1 MSGFMDFLNV
11 FFGSTQSQV
20 TAYAI
25 LAVVV
30 VMCITILLTRTSMN
44 IGDRFLLILFVILTL
59 LPSIFLILFEITCMV
74 TGGNSKERWWCWL
87 YAWIIAVFIV
97 IYCILIIIMSFS
109 SLFTYNNAIDKVDLV
124 EQQNKLTP
132 ENSNEYA
139 RSMIESKQ
147 VMERFENKQEGIKA
161 LFNPASALNSLMGG
175 DKEDEENFDLSKE
188 MITTPTVTK
197 APEPF
202 VNREQD
208 KKQEHKQEHKQ
219 EQVHVQTQEGDSEP
233 IEGFIGGGLNYSA
246 Y

>member
-25 LAVVV
+25 LAVIV

-44 IGDRFLLILFVILTL
+44 IGDRFLLIIFVILTL
-59 LPSIFLILFEITCMV
+59 LPAIFLILFEITCMV

-109 SLFTYNNAIDKVDLV
+109 SLFTYNNAIDKVDLS
-124 EQQNKLTP
+124 EQQNRLSP
-132 ENSNEYA
+132 DNSNEYA
-139 RSMIESKQ
+139 RSMIETKQ
-147 VMERFENKQEGIKA
+147 VMERFENKQEGVKA
-161 LFNPASALNSLMGG
+161 LFNPASALNTLMGG
-175 DKEDEENFDLSKE
+175 DKENEENFDLSKE
-188 MITTPTVTK
+188 IITTPTTTK
-197 APEPF
+197 APEHF
-202 VNREQD
+202 VNKEQPQQE
-208 KKQEHKQEHKQ
+208 KKQEKKQ
-219 EQVHVQTQEGDSEP
+219 EQVHVKSQEGDGEP

>member
-25 LAVVV
+25 LAVIV

-59 LPSIFLILFEITCMV
+59 LPAIFLILFEITCMV

-109 SLFTYNNAIDKVDLV
+109 SLFTYNNAIDKVDLS
-124 EQQNKLTP
+124 EQQNKLSP

-139 RSMIESKQ
+139 RSMIETKQ
-147 VMERFENKQEGIKA
+147 VMERFENKQEGVKA
-161 LFNPASALNSLMGG
+161 LFNPASALNTLMGG
-175 DKEDEENFDLSKE
+175 DKENEENFDLSKE
-188 MITTPTVTK
+188 IITTPTTTK
-197 APEPF
+197 APEHF
-202 VNREQD
+202 VNKEQPQEE
-208 KKQEHKQEHKQ
+208 KKQEKKQ
-219 EQVHVQTQEGDSEP
+219 EQVHVKSQEGDGEP

>member
-25 LAVVV
+25 LAVIV

-44 IGDRFLLILFVILTL
+44 IGDRFLLIIFVILTL
-59 LPSIFLILFEITCMV
+59 LPAIFLILFEITCMV

-109 SLFTYNNAIDKVDLV
+109 SLFTYNNAIDKVDLS
-124 EQQNKLTP
+124 EQQNRLSP
-132 ENSNEYA
+132 DNSNEYA
-139 RSMIESKQ
+139 RSMIETKQ
-147 VMERFENKQEGIKA
+147 VMERFENKQEGVKA
-161 LFNPASALNSLMGG
+161 LFNPASALNTLIGG
-175 DKEDEENFDLSKE
+175 DKENEENFDLSKE
-188 MITTPTVTK
+188 IITTPTTTK
-197 APEPF
+197 APEHF
-202 VNREQD
+202 VNKEQPQQE
-208 KKQEHKQEHKQ
+208 KKQEKKQ
-219 EQVHVQTQEGDSEP
+219 EQVHVKSQEGDGEP

>member
-25 LAVVV
+25 LAVIV

-59 LPSIFLILFEITCMV
+59 LPAIFLILFEITCMV

-109 SLFTYNNAIDKVDLV
+109 SLFTYNNAIDKVDLS
-124 EQQNKLTP
+124 EQQNRLSP
-132 ENSNEYA
+132 DNSNEYA
-139 RSMIESKQ
+139 RSMIETKQ
-147 VMERFENKQEGIKA
+147 VMERFENKQEGVKA
-161 LFNPASALNSLMGG
+161 LFNPASALNTLMGG
-175 DKEDEENFDLSKE
+175 DKENEEKFDLSKE
-188 MITTPTVTK
+188 IITTPTTTK
-197 APEPF
+197 APEHF
-202 VNREQD
+202 VNKEQPQQE
-208 KKQEHKQEHKQ
+208 KKQEKKQ
-219 EQVHVQTQEGDSEP
+219 EQVHVKSQEGDGEP

>member
-1 MSGFMDFLNV
+1 MDFLNV

-25 LAVVV
+25 LAVIV

-59 LPSIFLILFEITCMV
+59 LPAIFLILFEITCMV

-109 SLFTYNNAIDKVDLV
+109 SLFTYNNAIDKVDLS
-124 EQQNKLTP
+124 EQQNKLSP

-139 RSMIESKQ
+139 RSMIETKQ
-147 VMERFENKQEGIKA
+147 VMERFENKQEGVKA
-161 LFNPASALNSLMGG
+161 LFNPASALNTLMGG
-175 DKEDEENFDLSKE
+175 DKENEENFDLSKE
-188 MITTPTVTK
+188 IITTPTTTK
-197 APEPF
+197 APEHF
-202 VNREQD
+202 VNKEQPQEE
-208 KKQEHKQEHKQ
+208 KKQEKKQ
-219 EQVHVQTQEGDSEP
+219 EQVHVKSQEGDGEP

>member
-1 MSGFMDFLNV
+1 MDFLNV

-25 LAVVV
+25 LAVIV

-44 IGDRFLLILFVILTL
+44 IGDRFLLIIFVILTL
-59 LPSIFLILFEITCMV
+59 LPAIFLILFEITCMV

-109 SLFTYNNAIDKVDLV
+109 SLFTYNNAIDKVDLS
-124 EQQNKLTP
+124 EQQNKLSP

-139 RSMIESKQ
+139 RSMIETKQ
-147 VMERFENKQEGIKA
+147 VMERFENKQEGVKA
-161 LFNPASALNSLMGG
+161 LFNPASALNTLMGG
-175 DKEDEENFDLSKE
+175 DKENEENFDLSKE
-188 MITTPTVTK
+188 IITTPTTTK
-197 APEPF
+197 APEHF
-202 VNREQD
+202 VNKEQPQRE
-208 KKQEHKQEHKQ
+208 KKQ
-219 EQVHVQTQEGDSEP
+219 EQVNVKSQEGDGEP
-233 IEGFIGGGLNYSA
+233 IEGFIGGGLNYSV

>member
-25 LAVVV
+25 LAVIV

-44 IGDRFLLILFVILTL
+44 IGDRFLLIIFVILTL
-59 LPSIFLILFEITCMV
+59 LPAIFLILFEITCMV

-109 SLFTYNNAIDKVDLV
+109 SLFTYNNAIDKVDLS
-124 EQQNKLTP
+124 EQQNRLSP
-132 ENSNEYA
+132 DNSNEYA
-139 RSMIESKQ
+139 RSMIETKQ
-147 VMERFENKQEGIKA
+147 VMERFENKQEGVKA
-161 LFNPASALNSLMGG
+161 LFNPASALNTLIGG
-175 DKEDEENFDLSKE
+175 DKENEEKFDLSKE
-188 MITTPTVTK
+188 IITTPTTTK
-197 APEPF
+197 APEHF
-202 VNREQD
+202 VNKEQPQQE
-208 KKQEHKQEHKQ
+208 KKQEKKQ
-219 EQVHVQTQEGDSEP
+219 EQVHVKSQEGDGEP